1 MKTSKN
7 VNSIHES
14 VVAPFDLENFLP
26 YRLSVTSHRV
36 ARLFAAQYATQFGLT
51 IPEWRVLAVIG
62 RFGTCS
68 PTAVG
73 EFAAMDKV
81 KVSRAAAAL
90 VAKGLLRQNQDPND
104 GRGRLLTMTRKGL
117 TVHTNVVPLARGI
130 EATLADGLT
139 KTEWAALHK
148 ALRKLSV
155 HVGDL
160 AGPDIGDTAD

>member
-1 MKTSKN
+1 MKTPKSAN
-7 VNSIHES
+7 GGRETVP
-14 VVAPFDLENFLP
+14 VPFELENFLP

-90 VAKGLLRQNQDPND
+90 VAKGFLRQSQDPND
-104 GRGRLLTMTRKGL
+104 GRGRLPSMTRKGL
-117 TVHTNVVPLARGI
+117 TVHTDVVPLARGI

-139 KTEWAALHK
+139 KAEWATLNK
-148 ALRKLSV
+148 ALQKLSA

-160 AGPDIGDTAD
+160 TGPDVGGATD